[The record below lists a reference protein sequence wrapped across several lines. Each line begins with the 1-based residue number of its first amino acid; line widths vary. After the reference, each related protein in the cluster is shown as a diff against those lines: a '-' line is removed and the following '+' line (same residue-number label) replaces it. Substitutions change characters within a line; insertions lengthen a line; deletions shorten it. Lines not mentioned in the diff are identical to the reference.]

1 MSKLRLHDSS
11 QNQAET
17 STEMD
22 GDVIMERYQ
31 QSSRRYNE
39 IEDDF
44 VQLGFSALERN
55 SILNDEDGRAG
66 DTTRV
71 TSTPNK
77 SFTGEKVDF
86 NRGNF
91 SYHSPLTVRCF
102 KTSHPLFIFI

>member
-1 MSKLRLHDSS
+1 MSKLRLHNSS

-55 SILNDEDGRAG
+55 SILNDEDGR
-66 DTTRV
+66 R
-71 TSTPNK
+71 
-77 SFTGEKVDF
+77 
-86 NRGNF
+86 
-91 SYHSPLTVRCF
+91 YHEGHEYPEQVLHWEEGGLQQRQ
-102 KTSHPLFIFI
+102 L